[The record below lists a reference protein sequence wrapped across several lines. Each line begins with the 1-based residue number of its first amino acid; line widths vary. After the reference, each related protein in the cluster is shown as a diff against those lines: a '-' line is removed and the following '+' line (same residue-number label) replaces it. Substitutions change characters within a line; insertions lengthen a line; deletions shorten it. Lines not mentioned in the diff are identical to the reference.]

1 MRLNR
6 SICYREQTRRKVI
19 RMKFND
25 NLIRLGMQY
34 FAEGDPGAGS
44 DGNGGSGEPGAGG
57 TGTETKTFTQ
67 EEVNRMMAA
76 EKRQG
81 RASVLSELGYDPKDK
96 EAITKLKALIDG
108 NKTEE
113 QKKADKEQELTNAA
127 AEANRRAEA
136 AERKLQALSSGCD
149 PAAVDDVMTL
159 ASSRVT
165 EDVDFTKALEQ
176 VKEKYPNFFG
186 GGTGGDSGTGRGQGH
201 KKHSEDNKPGSY
213 GARLAA
219 NRSKPAKSPYFN
231 N

>member
-1 MRLNR
+1 MTL
-6 SICYREQTRRKVI
+6 
-19 RMKFND
+19 ND
-25 NLIRLGMQY
+25 NLIRLGMQF

-44 DGNGGSGEPGAGG
+44 DGNGGNGDPGATGG
-57 TGTETKTFTQ
+57 AGTDPKTFTQ

-165 EDVDFTKALEQ
+165 EEVDFTKALEQ

-186 GGTGGDSGTGRGQGH
+186 GNSGDSGTGRGQGH
-201 KKHSEDNKPGSY
+201 KKHDEDNKPGSY

>member
-1 MRLNR
+1 MTL
-6 SICYREQTRRKVI
+6 
-19 RMKFND
+19 ND
-25 NLIRLGMQY
+25 NLIRLGMQF

-44 DGNGGSGEPGAGG
+44 NGNGGNGDPGATGG
-57 TGTETKTFTQ
+57 TSTDPKTFTQ

-96 EAITKLKALIDG
+96 EAIAKLKALIDE
-108 NKTEE
+108 NKTAE

-136 AERKLQALSSGCD
+136 AERKLQALSSGCG
-149 PAAVDDVMTL
+149 PATVDDVMTL

-165 EDVDFTKALEQ
+165 EEVDFAKALEQ

-186 GGTGGDSGTGRGQGH
+186 GNGGDSGTGRGQGH

>member
-1 MRLNR
+1 MTL
-6 SICYREQTRRKVI
+6 
-19 RMKFND
+19 ND
-25 NLIRLGMQY
+25 NLIRLGMQF
-34 FAEGDPGAGS
+34 FAEGDPGVGP
-44 DGNGGSGEPGAGG
+44 DGNGGNGDPGA
-57 TGTETKTFTQ
+57 TGDPGADPKTFTQ

-96 EAITKLKALIDG
+96 EAIAKLKALIDG

-165 EDVDFTKALEQ
+165 EEVDFAKALEQ

-186 GGTGGDSGTGRGQGH
+186 GNGGDSGTGRGQGH
-201 KKHSEDNKPGSY
+201 KKHGEDNKPGSY

>member
-1 MRLNR
+1 MTL
-6 SICYREQTRRKVI
+6 
-19 RMKFND
+19 ND
-25 NLIRLGMQY
+25 NLIRLGMQF

-44 DGNGGSGEPGAGG
+44 DGNGGNGDPGATGG
-57 TGTETKTFTQ
+57 TGDPKTFTQ

-96 EAITKLKALIDG
+96 EAIAKLKALIDG

-165 EDVDFTKALEQ
+165 EEVDFAKALEQ

-186 GGTGGDSGTGRGQGH
+186 GNGGDSGTGRGQGH
-201 KKHSEDNKPGSY
+201 KKHGEDNKPGSY

>member
-1 MRLNR
+1 MTL
-6 SICYREQTRRKVI
+6 
-19 RMKFND
+19 ND
-25 NLIRLGMQY
+25 NLIRLGMQF

-44 DGNGGSGEPGAGG
+44 DGNDGNGDPGG
-57 TGTETKTFTQ
+57 TDTEVKTFTQ

-96 EAITKLKALIDG
+96 EAIAKLKALIDG

-127 AEANRRAEA
+127 TEANRRAEA

-165 EDVDFTKALEQ
+165 EEVDFAKALEQ

-186 GGTGGDSGTGRGQGH
+186 GNGGDSGTGRGQGH
-201 KKHSEDNKPGSY
+201 KKHGEDNKPGSY

>member
-1 MRLNR
+1 MTL
-6 SICYREQTRRKVI
+6 
-19 RMKFND
+19 ND
-25 NLIRLGMQY
+25 NLIRLGMQF
-34 FAEGDPGAGS
+34 FAEDDPGAGS
-44 DGNGGSGEPGAGG
+44 NGNGGNGDPGATGDP
-57 TGTETKTFTQ
+57 GTEVKTFTQ

-96 EAITKLKALIDG
+96 EAIAKLKALIDG

-165 EDVDFTKALEQ
+165 EEVDFAKALEQ

-186 GGTGGDSGTGRGQGH
+186 GTGSDSGTGRGQGH
-201 KKHSEDNKPGSY
+201 KKHGEDNKPGSY

>member
-1 MRLNR
+1 MTL
-6 SICYREQTRRKVI
+6 
-19 RMKFND
+19 ND
-25 NLIRLGMQY
+25 NLIRLGMQF

-44 DGNGGSGEPGAGG
+44 DGNGGNGDPGATGG
-57 TGTETKTFTQ
+57 TGTDPKTFTQ

-96 EAITKLKALIDG
+96 EAIAKLKALING

-159 ASSRVT
+159 ASSRIT
-165 EDVDFTKALEQ
+165 EEVDFAKALEQ

-186 GGTGGDSGTGRGQGH
+186 GNGGDSGTGRGQGH
-201 KKHSEDNKPGSY
+201 KKHGEDNKPGSY

>member
-1 MRLNR
+1 MTL
-6 SICYREQTRRKVI
+6 
-19 RMKFND
+19 ND
-25 NLIRLGMQY
+25 NLIRLGMQF

-44 DGNGGSGEPGAGG
+44 DGNGGNGDPGATGG
-57 TGTETKTFTQ
+57 TGTDPKTFTQ

-96 EAITKLKALIDG
+96 EAIAKLKALIDG

-165 EDVDFTKALEQ
+165 EEVDFAKALEQ

-186 GGTGGDSGTGRGQGH
+186 GNGGDSGTGRGQGH
-201 KKHSEDNKPGSY
+201 KKHGEDNKPGSY

>member
-1 MRLNR
+1 MTL
-6 SICYREQTRRKVI
+6 
-19 RMKFND
+19 ND
-25 NLIRLGMQY
+25 NLIRLGMQF

-44 DGNGGSGEPGAGG
+44 NGNGGNGDPGATGG
-57 TGTETKTFTQ
+57 TGTEVKTFTQ

-96 EAITKLKALIDG
+96 EAIAKLKALIDG

-127 AEANRRAEA
+127 AEANRRAEV

-149 PAAVDDVMTL
+149 PATVDDVMTL

-165 EDVDFTKALEQ
+165 EEVDFAKALEQ

-186 GGTGGDSGTGRGQGH
+186 GNGGDSGTGRGQGH
-201 KKHSEDNKPGSY
+201 KKHGEDNKPGSY

>member
-1 MRLNR
+1 MTL
-6 SICYREQTRRKVI
+6 
-19 RMKFND
+19 ND
-25 NLIRLGMQY
+25 NLIRLGMQF

-44 DGNGGSGEPGAGG
+44 NGNDGNGDPGATGG
-57 TGTETKTFTQ
+57 TGTEPKTFTQ

-96 EAITKLKALIDG
+96 EAIAKLKALIDG

-159 ASSRVT
+159 ANSRVT
-165 EDVDFTKALEQ
+165 EEVDFAKALEQ

-186 GGTGGDSGTGRGQGH
+186 GNGSDSGTGRGQGH
-201 KKHSEDNKPGSY
+201 KKHGEDNKPGSY

>member
-1 MRLNR
+1 
-6 SICYREQTRRKVI
+6 
-19 RMKFND
+19 MKFND
-25 NLIRLGMQY
+25 NLIRLGMQF

-44 DGNGGSGEPGAGG
+44 DGNGGSGDPGATGG
-57 TGTETKTFTQ
+57 TGTEVKTFTQ

-81 RASVLSELGYDPKDK
+81 RGSVLSELGYDPKDK

-165 EDVDFTKALEQ
+165 EEVDFAKALEQ

-186 GGTGGDSGTGRGQGH
+186 GGGDSGTGRGQGH
-201 KKHSEDNKPGSY
+201 KKHGEDNKPGSY

>member
-1 MRLNR
+1 MTL
-6 SICYREQTRRKVI
+6 
-19 RMKFND
+19 ND
-25 NLIRLGMQY
+25 NLIRLGMQF

-44 DGNGGSGEPGAGG
+44 DGNGGNGDPGATGG
-57 TGTETKTFTQ
+57 TGDPKTFTQ

-96 EAITKLKALIDG
+96 EAIAKLKALIDG

-165 EDVDFTKALEQ
+165 EEVDFAKALEQ
-176 VKEKYPNFFG
+176 IKEKYPNFFG
-186 GGTGGDSGTGRGQGH
+186 GNGGDSGTGRGQSH
-201 KKHSEDNKPGSY
+201 KKHGEDNKPGSY